1 MSRPLAV
8 CEYYCEV
15 GARDRLTPTASSK
28 SKALFDRRES
38 AAQQLFTTAFEPSVL
53 RRVPEDDKADLPFP
67 PEVAMFCFGTPLT
80 QTRVHCALLRSQ
92 PQPARPPSFAAHGC
106 RVVTPEEA
114 AANAIPVVTSFVLTT
129 ADRSR
134 MYGACIVWYEC
145 LAADVVGAFLD
156 DA

>member
-80 QTRVHCALLRSQ
+80 QTRVHCALLKIPTATRSSSVVRSAWL
-92 PQPARPPSFAAHGC
+92 PRRDAR
-106 RVVTPEEA
+106 
-114 AANAIPVVTSFVLTT
+114 
-129 ADRSR
+129 
-134 MYGACIVWYEC
+134 
-145 LAADVVGAFLD
+145 
-156 DA
+156 